1 MNEFNS
7 VYEADFHPG
16 GVALVSEAKP
26 RFCAAIKGEG
36 QEPVTVSNKG
46 AKL

>member
-1 MNEFNS
+1 MNEYSNI
-7 VYEADFHPG
+7 YEAISHPG

-36 QEPVTVSNKG
+36 QEPVTVGEQS
-46 AKL
+46 